1 MDSLN
6 TDTATRRRAQFTMK
20 PSDNRHW
27 LWFVVC
33 AVNLVIYVV
42 WSESVRAFL
51 HESSRLISK
60 L

>member
-1 MDSLN
+1 ME
-6 TDTATRRRAQFTMK
+6 RRCMELAMK
-20 PSDNRHW
+20 PSDNRHRLW
-27 LWFVVC
+27 LAICV
-33 AVNLVIYVV
+33 VNLVIYVV